1 MRIFIILAVSLLAAC
16 SANTNQ
22 QAGQQVKEFYGFY
35 LSTFAGDTPP
45 PKYDSAVMKKYIAGE
60 TLKQLGM
67 IYKIPEQELLGSD
80 YFTYTQDYDAA
91 WIPALKVGEAHDLMG
106 GKVINVW
113 LGGAPEEEL
122 LLLEVFVRKEAGTWK
137 IYRVRDVTNNYE
149 APIFSA
155 GRIQYGW

>member
-1 MRIFIILAVSLLAAC
+1 MRIFIIFAVCLLAAC
-16 SANTNQ
+16 SVNTNQ
-22 QAGQQVKEFYGFY
+22 QAEQQVKEFYGFY
-35 LSTFAGDTPP
+35 LTTFAGVTP
-45 PKYDSAVMKKYIAGE
+45 PKYDSAVMKKYVAGE
-60 TLKQLGM
+60 TLKQLGV

-106 GKVINVW
+106 GKVIDVW

-122 LLLEVFVRKEAGTWK
+122 LHLDVFVRKEAGTWK

-155 GRIQYGW
+155 GRIQRGW